1 MKLES
6 ALKKIRNRANRVNL
20 DVEIQEQDRGHDSIW
35 YVRFEGSNQV
45 VSFYDKCNGEDRI
58 YLIKVTRD
66 GDVSDPHVDYFAG
79 SFVDNITQALNWV
92 APLPPKYPVGSLIRF
107 KDNKRNT
114 RAKLAGKV
122 GLVTEAQRGGGY
134 KIDVIEQRENPR
146 YDNHYYERDLE
157 KAS

>member
-6 ALKKIRNRANRVNL
+6 ALKKIQNRAKKINL
-20 DVEIQEQDRGHDSIW
+20 KVDIKEQKRANDSLW
-35 YVRFEGSNQV
+35 YIRFEGSNQV
-45 VSFYDKCNGEDRI
+45 ISFYDRTNGGNKI
-58 YLIKVTRD
+58 CLIKVTRD
-66 GDVSDPHVDYFAG
+66 GDVSDPHTDYFAG
-79 SFVDNITQALNWV
+79 YFVDNITQAINTC
-92 APLPPKYPVGSLIRF
+92 APLPPKFPVGSLIRF
-107 KDNKRNT
+107 KENKRNM